1 MVTFGSRPFSTISD
15 RRGRGRTA
23 NVRDKDK
30 NREADTSSRALIEK
44 SQGNKEQTEER
55 MTGGKTNSYHHH
67 LLLLPRLSSLRVSE
81 HIRKVHGQTETKERL
96 QP

>member
-55 MTGGKTNSYHHH
+55 MTGGKTNSYH
-67 LLLLPRLSSLRVSE
+67 LLPRLSSLRVSE